1 MSIQQP
7 KIIATGGSG
16 VLTRLNRAQIEPVLM
31 PGQKVRVQLG
41 QQYAIYEV
49 PRYDAPELL
58 PEVYINVA
66 SFTSPL
72 AVRVDSGAQVVINHS
87 AEEWDII
94 PPALAQYR
102 LFVATPGVQF
112 EVAQPNVVSK
122 FVNKDGVIRIDYTSS
137 ATHYTNQNFGMLPE
151 VWVFGDQTTI
161 QLRAINMDLN
171 RNKPVANIAAFGI
184 RYPLQLIETREGANG
199 EIFYTDPAGRRNL
212 ITTVMTVNVGATQG
226 R

>member
-1 MSIQQP
+1 MSVQQP

-16 VLTRLNRAQIEPVLM
+16 VLTRLNRVQIEPVLM

-72 AVRVDSGAQVVINHS
+72 AVRVDSGAQSVINHS

-199 EIFYTDPAGRRNL
+199 EIFYTDQLGRKNL

>member
-1 MSIQQP
+1 MAMQP

-16 VLTRLNRAQIEPVLM
+16 VLTRLNRHDIEPVLM

-49 PRYDAPELL
+49 PRNDAPELL
-58 PEVYINVA
+58 PIVYINLA

-72 AVRVDSGAQVVINHS
+72 ALRVDSGAQTVINHS
-87 AEEWDII
+87 CTEWDIV

-102 LFVATPGVQF
+102 LFAATPGVAF
-112 EVAQPNVVSK
+112 EIAQPNVVSK

-137 ATHYTNQNFGMLPE
+137 ATHFCNGDFGMLPE
-151 VWVFGDQTTI
+151 AWVFGDQTTL
-161 QLRAINMDLN
+161 QVRAINMDMN
-171 RNKPVANIAAFGI
+171 RTKPVANIGAFGI
-184 RYPLQLIETREGANG
+184 RYPLQLIDTREGPNG
-199 EIFYTDPAGRRNL
+199 EIIYQDLAGAKHV
-212 ITTVMTVNVGATQG
+212 ITTVMTVNVGQTQG